1 MLRLWKR
8 KDSDLEPPSDEPDAE
23 SVQRLEFIAKQS
35 VEDALVPDET
45 KPIEEDAW
53 TLAPS
58 PARARVGASGIEMP
72 DIKNDSPQMASIDT
86 KAIEQRIDDR
96 FDRIEATMGIMEA
109 RLTQF
114 NPTANAGEMLPTDN
128 FFILDEDGDASEIS
142 VEDINGNES
151 TSTDEG
157 ESNQEQAIS
166 DGVNLLDLYEG
177 SVADIN
183 PFLNRRIDHTS
194 SESFVSVSEITAL
207 LLDNLSSPAATSF
220 VEKAVTSNMVTKDE
234 GSELMALISLA
245 NPEVNVNGSEHL
257 PHRTLLMFSAMVE
270 SWRDSNIS
278 IQGE

>member
-1 MLRLWKR
+1 LLRLWKR
-8 KDSDLEPPSDEPDAE
+8 KDSDLESPSDEPDAE

-35 VEDALVPDET
+35 VDDALVPDET

-72 DIKNDSPQMASIDT
+72 EINNDSSQMASFDT

-114 NPTANAGEMLPTDN
+114 NPTANAGEILPTDN
-128 FFILDEDGDASEIS
+128 LIILDEDGEATEIS
-142 VEDINGNES
+142 VEEVNDNEEP
-151 TSTDEG
+151 STDE
-157 ESNQEQAIS
+157 ESNQAQAIS
-166 DGVNLLDLYEG
+166 DDVNLLDLYEG

-183 PFLNRRIDHTS
+183 PFLNRRIDHIS

-207 LLDNLSSPAATSF
+207 LLDNLSAPAATSF

-245 NPEVNVNGSEHL
+245 NPEVNDNGSEHL
-257 PHRTLLMFSAMVE
+257 PHRTLLMFSAMVK
-270 SWRDSNIS
+270 SWRDSKIS
-278 IQGE
+278 MQGE

>member
-1 MLRLWKR
+1 LRLWKR
-8 KDSDLEPPSDEPDAE
+8 KDSDLESPSDEPDAE

-35 VEDALVPDET
+35 VDDALVPDET

-72 DIKNDSPQMASIDT
+72 EINNDSSQMASFDT

-114 NPTANAGEMLPTDN
+114 NPTANAGEILPTDN
-128 FFILDEDGDASEIS
+128 LIILDEDGEATEIS
-142 VEDINGNES
+142 VEEVNDNEEP
-151 TSTDEG
+151 STDE
-157 ESNQEQAIS
+157 ESNQAQAIS
-166 DGVNLLDLYEG
+166 DDVNLLDLYEG

-183 PFLNRRIDHTS
+183 PFLNRRIDHIS

-207 LLDNLSSPAATSF
+207 LLDNLSAPAATSF

-245 NPEVNVNGSEHL
+245 NPEVNDNGSEHL
-257 PHRTLLMFSAMVE
+257 PHRTLLMFSAMVK
-270 SWRDSNIS
+270 SWRDSKIS
-278 IQGE
+278 MQGE

>member
-8 KDSDLEPPSDEPDAE
+8 KDSDLESPSDEPDAE

-35 VEDALVPDET
+35 VDDALVPDET

-72 DIKNDSPQMASIDT
+72 EINNDSSQMASFDT

-114 NPTANAGEMLPTDN
+114 NPTANAGEILPTDN
-128 FFILDEDGDASEIS
+128 LIILDEDGEATEIS
-142 VEDINGNES
+142 VEEVNDNEEP
-151 TSTDEG
+151 STDE
-157 ESNQEQAIS
+157 ESNQAQAIS
-166 DGVNLLDLYEG
+166 DDVNLLDLYEG

-183 PFLNRRIDHTS
+183 PFLNRRIDHIS

-207 LLDNLSSPAATSF
+207 LLDNLSAPAATSF

-245 NPEVNVNGSEHL
+245 NPEVNDNGSEHL
-257 PHRTLLMFSAMVE
+257 PHRTLLMFSAMVK
-270 SWRDSNIS
+270 SWRDSKIS
-278 IQGE
+278 MQGE

>member
-1 MLRLWKR
+1 MRLWKR
-8 KDSDLEPPSDEPDAE
+8 KDSDLESPSDEPDSE
-23 SVQRLEFIAKQS
+23 SIQRLEFIAKQS
-35 VEDALVPDET
+35 VEDSLVPDET

-72 DIKNDSPQMASIDT
+72 EINSDSSQMASFDT

-114 NPTANAGEMLPTDN
+114 NPTNNAGEILPTDN
-128 FFILDEDGDASEIS
+128 LIILDDDGEATEIS
-142 VEDINGNES
+142 VEDVDSSEEP
-151 TSTDEG
+151 STDE
-157 ESNQEQAIS
+157 EKSNQAQAIS
-166 DGVNLLDLYEG
+166 DDINLLDLYEG

-183 PFLNRRIDHTS
+183 PFLNRRADHTS

-207 LLDNLSSPAATSF
+207 LLDNLSAPAATSF

-234 GSELMALISLA
+234 GSELTALISLA
-245 NPEVNVNGSEHL
+245 NPEVNDNGSEHL
-257 PHRTLLMFSAMVE
+257 PHRTLLMFSAMVK
-270 SWRDSNIS
+270 SWRDSKIS
-278 IQGE
+278 MQGE

>member
-1 MLRLWKR
+1 MRLWKR
-8 KDSDLEPPSDEPDAE
+8 KDSDLESPSDEPDAE

-35 VEDALVPDET
+35 VDDALVPDET

-72 DIKNDSPQMASIDT
+72 EINNDSSQMASFDT

-114 NPTANAGEMLPTDN
+114 NPTANAGEILPTDN
-128 FFILDEDGDASEIS
+128 LIILDEDGEATEIS
-142 VEDINGNES
+142 VEEVNDNEEP
-151 TSTDEG
+151 STDE
-157 ESNQEQAIS
+157 ESNQAQAIS
-166 DGVNLLDLYEG
+166 DDVNLLDLYEG

-183 PFLNRRIDHTS
+183 PFLNRRIDHIS

-207 LLDNLSSPAATSF
+207 LLDNLSAPAATSF

-245 NPEVNVNGSEHL
+245 NPEVNDNGSEHL
-257 PHRTLLMFSAMVE
+257 PHRTLLMFSAMVK
-270 SWRDSNIS
+270 SWRDSKIS
-278 IQGE
+278 MQGE